1 MAPES
6 KKRNRTVA
14 TVRVPK
20 HTDPRLTGQPLDA
33 FVDTPVAQNA
43 PAAALAKDHHAAIGA
58 ALCAAVSQGD
68 YCDTDVE
75 LDDGNTVR
83 FMGLL
88 LELHSDALRVMLT
101 SGMKEEHEHRIR
113 LREVDPDT
121 FRTLLGFIC
130 SGCLGGWEGGT
141 ADSAPRC
148 TWEQQDTDIEAGG
161 GGRGGRRLVAV
172 YDDTPSTKTL
182 SLCQ

>member
-1 MAPES
+1 MAPNS
-6 KKRNRTVA
+6 KKRSREA
-14 TVRVPK
+14 KASSPHRIPK

-33 FVDTPVAQNA
+33 SVDTPAAQNA

-75 LDDGNTVR
+75 LDDDKTVR

-88 LELHSDALRVMLT
+88 LEMHSDALRVMLN
-101 SGMKEEHEHRIR
+101 SGMKEEREHRIR

-130 SGCLGGWEGGT
+130 SGCLDLTGDT
-141 ADSAPRC
+141 VADV
-148 TWEQQDTDIEAGG
+148 
-161 GGRGGRRLVAV
+161 LN
-172 YDDTPSTKTL
+172 L
-182 SLCQ
+182 SFP